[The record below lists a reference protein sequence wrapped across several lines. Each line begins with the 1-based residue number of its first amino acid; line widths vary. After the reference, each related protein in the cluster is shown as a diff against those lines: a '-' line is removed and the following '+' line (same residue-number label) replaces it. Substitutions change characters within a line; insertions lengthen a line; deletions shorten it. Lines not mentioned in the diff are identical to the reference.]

1 MDVLE
6 IGPWD
11 WMAVARPGLA
21 RRAAPGAQALSKLA
35 PVTQSHCRPGQPGQF
50 TSNLTSD

>member
-35 PVTQSHCRPGQPGQF
+35 PVGYSESLSARPARPVH
-50 TSNLTSD
+50 L